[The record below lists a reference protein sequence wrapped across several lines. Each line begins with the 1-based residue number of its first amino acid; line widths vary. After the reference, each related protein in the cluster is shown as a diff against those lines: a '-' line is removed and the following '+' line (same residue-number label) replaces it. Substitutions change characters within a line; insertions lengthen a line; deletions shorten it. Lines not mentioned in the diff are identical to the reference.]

1 MLEAVLPCDTE
12 VALSLLHHGRVL
24 HFDERTYIAYQG
36 ETVGTLWLVL
46 EGRIKLESSS
56 SSGRSS
62 RLGVHGPG
70 DWIGSYA
77 RPGSC
82 PADLATLD
90 RVTLLAFASGDLPG
104 FALQQPQIGVA
115 LALSFARQ
123 LENMLAKLDA
133 RSTLTAKGRIYAE
146 LLHRAAG
153 GLEIAPCPVVAELAL
168 AAQTTRET
176 ASRAIA
182 ELERRGIMTR
192 DASRLHIE
200 SPRLLNDLV
209 V

>member
-1 MLEAVLPCDTE
+1 MLEAVLPCDSGM
-12 VALSLLHHGRVL
+12 ALSLLDQGRVL
-24 HFDERTYIAYQG
+24 YVDERTYVAHQG

-46 EGRIKLESSS
+46 EGRIKLESCS

-77 RPGSC
+77 RAGLC
-82 PADLATLD
+82 PADIAALD
-90 RVTLLAFASGDLPG
+90 RVTLLAFASGDLPEL
-104 FALQQPQIGVA
+104 ALRQPQIGVA

-146 LLHRAAG
+146 LLRRAAG
-153 GLEIAPCPVVAELAL
+153 RLEIAPCPVVAELAL

-182 ELERRGIMTR
+182 ELERRGIITR
-192 DASRLHIE
+192 DARRLRIE

>member
-1 MLEAVLPCDTE
+1 M
-12 VALSLLHHGRVL
+12 ALSLLDQGRILQV
-24 HFDERTYIAYQG
+24 DERTYIAHQG

-46 EGRIKLESSS
+46 EGRIKLESCS

-77 RPGSC
+77 RAGPC
-82 PADLATLD
+82 PADIAALD
-90 RVTLLAFASGDLPG
+90 RVTLLAFASGDLPEL
-104 FALQQPQIGVA
+104 ALRQPQIGVA

-153 GLEIAPCPVVAELAL
+153 GLEIVPCPVVAELAL

-182 ELERRGIMTR
+182 ELERRGIVTR
-192 DASRLHIE
+192 DARRLAIN